1 MVKKHNYLQ
10 KNTMNYIDGTSSTIK
25 SEWNGTIM
33 KKIMLSLL
41 TISLM
46 GTMVMSVHAADVYE
60 DESMNLYSFDEGITC
75 DDDFAT
81 EYQADVSDEK
91 LQQDFELAMQDG
103 IGLGMDDFSEIPCSL
118 NDKEAMR
125 PDNEAEAL
133 EADFEVAMQDDS
145 IKLSE
150 AGIESMNLIATND
163 YNIDTEYA
171 AEVNDYESKPILTRA
186 ASTVSRVEYGR
197 QWRIYRKSDNATMV
211 QWVLRGLFLYNGK
224 TSQCKQT
231 SMNCYNNASNTFTVT
246 SKSHYASGMYAIGN
260 CRAVQK
266 KTGKA
271 YSQLLRIGVTPTGKV
286 VK

>member
-1 MVKKHNYLQ
+1 MR
-10 KNTMNYIDGTSSTIK
+10 
-25 SEWNGTIM
+25 
-33 KKIMLSLL
+33 KIMLSLL

-46 GTMVMSVHAADVYE
+46 GAVGMPVQAADMYV
-60 DESMNLYSFDEGITC
+60 DETTDLYSFDERAMC
-75 DDDFAT
+75 DEDFTAQ
-81 EYQADVSDEK
+81 YRAAVRDEK
-91 LQQDFELAMQDG
+91 LQQDFEAVMQDE
-103 IGLGMDDFSEIPCSL
+103 IDLGMDDFSKIPCSL
-118 NDKEAMR
+118 NDNEAMQ

-133 EADFEVAMQDDS
+133 EADFEAAMQDDS

-163 YNIDTEYA
+163 YNIDAEYA

-197 QWRIYRKSDNATMV
+197 QWRIYRKSDNATLV

-246 SKSHYASGMYAIGN
+246 SKSHYPSGMYAVGN
-260 CRAVQK
+260 CKAVQK

>member
-1 MVKKHNYLQ
+1 
-10 KNTMNYIDGTSSTIK
+10 
-25 SEWNGTIM
+25 M

-46 GTMVMSVHAADVYE
+46 GTMVMSVHAAEVYAN
-60 DESMNLYSFDEGITC
+60 ESTDLYSFDEGITC
-75 DDDFAT
+75 DNDFAT
-81 EYQADVSDEK
+81 EYQVYVSDEK
-91 LQQDFELAMQDG
+91 LQQDFEAAMQDE
-103 IGLGMDDFSEIPCSL
+103 IDLGMDDFSKIPCSL
-118 NDKEAMR
+118 NDNEAMQLG
-125 PDNEAEAL
+125 NEVEAL
-133 EADFEVAMQDDS
+133 EADFEAAMQDDS

-150 AGIESMNLIATND
+150 AGIETMNLISTND
-163 YNIDTEYA
+163 YDIDTEYA
-171 AEVNDYESKPILTRA
+171 AEVNDYESTPILTKV

-231 SMNCYNNASNTFTVT
+231 TMNCYNNASNIFTVT
-246 SKSHYASGMYAIGN
+246 SKSHYSSGMYAIGN

-266 KTGKA
+266 STGKT

>member
-1 MVKKHNYLQ
+1 MAVQL
-10 KNTMNYIDGTSSTIK
+10 MNLKIFNNE
-25 SEWNGTIM
+25 SERNGKIM

-46 GTMVMSVHAADVYE
+46 GTMVMPVHAADVYA
-60 DESMNLYSFDEGITC
+60 DESTEFYSFDEGAMC

-81 EYQADVSDEK
+81 EYQAGVSDEK
-91 LQQDFELAMQDG
+91 LQQDFESAMKDG
-103 IGLGMDDFSEIPCSL
+103 IGLGVDDFSEISYSGNSTGSTQSDSETKSL
-118 NDKEAMR
+118 E
-125 PDNEAEAL
+125 E
-133 EADFEVAMQDDS
+133 DFEAAMQDDS

-150 AGIESMNLIATND
+150 AGIETMNLISTKEYD
-163 YNIDTEYA
+163 IDTEYA
-171 AEVNDYESKPILTRA
+171 AEVNDYESNPILTRA

-231 SMNCYNNASNTFTVT
+231 AMSCYNNASNIFNVT
-246 SKSHYASGMYAIGN
+246 SKSHYSSGMYAIGN

-266 KTGKA
+266 KTGKT